1 MAFFRQYIAPLIIL
15 LGFVFALVAVSARS
29 FLPGDM
35 LEPATP
41 IGQIMSPDQA
51 LENAPENKPETLS
64 NLAPNL
70 SQAPSATLPP
80 QLSQLVYGDAPA
92 L

>member
-1 MAFFRQYIAPLIIL
+1 MAFFRQYVAPLIIL

-35 LEPATP
+35 LEPAVP
-41 IGQIMSPDQA
+41 IPVSGGFPNGQVT
-51 LENAPENKPETLS
+51 APESPE
-64 NLAPNL
+64 
-70 SQAPSATLPP
+70 QALPP
-80 QLSQLVYGDAPA
+80 QLSQLVHGDAPA